1 MSQRLQKLFTLEDI
15 ENAYGSPVSIEA
27 GGLIKDT
34 GSGRVIARL
43 YLKNGSD
50 RNIKSVLV
58 GFYPGDEEGY
68 PISGMR
74 DYRYD
79 AENAEPG
86 VIFGADTGVILPSD
100 DTLSFTCDIKEIEF
114 DDGDHWDE
122 RTAMKAK
129 AEEDARIAAEERAAA
144 EEKTRK
150 AEEEAR
156 IAALDKERAEE
167 QARLAAEGKA
177 IAEAR
182 AREAVEE
189 ARIAA
194 EERAAAEEKTR
205 KAEEEAKI
213 AAKIA
218 EEEASLRA
226 ARAEEQAK
234 LAREEAEKEKEE
246 ARIAAEE
253 AKEARLAREEAE
265 KEKEEARIAAEEAEK
280 AKLAAEQARSEGTV
294 DLGGYTEE
302 NPEPEVPEE
311 TEKSSEAEQD
321 LWEAPSENANAPG
334 FWNGSEEAPAAE
346 APQEAAEAPTEA
358 PASEEAQEQPEAP
371 ATEEAPAAEAPA
383 EEPAE
388 TPEAEP
394 LTEAP
399 ASEEVPAEEQTEAPA
414 TEEAP
419 AAETPAEEPAETP
432 EAEPLTEAPA
442 EEAQEQPEE
451 PETPQLGYE
460 PQPAL
465 EEETDAYKEDQGRSV
480 IKLVGPSE
488 DEEGNEVIELEGPKE
503 EEFRGRLADLSP
515 AYAGGL
521 GDLSRAAAVSKP
533 EEAEAPAPEEEPA
546 EVAAEEP
553 AEAAATQAGESGTAE
568 EPAEAAAEETAEGPL
583 TEEAAEAAD
592 EAETKPEAP
601 SVENGVPEI
610 TNDMT
615 QADDEEDAAS
625 GETGIDLSAYAP
637 KDDTVESDAGIASK
651 PEEAPNAG
659 DADKPQAEGAE
670 AKAEESA
677 PSNTVFAQESEDVV
691 PVPAIINDGAD
702 KELTGEDHSGRNLVN
717 IIVFGAIAV
726 AILLVLFFVQH

>member
-34 GSGRVIARL
+34 SSGRVIARL

-234 LAREEAEKEKEE
+234 LARAEAEKEKQE
-246 ARIAAEE
+246 ARIAAAE

-302 NPEPEVPEE
+302 NPEPAVPEE

-321 LWEAPSENANAPG
+321 LWEAPSENANVPG

-346 APQEAAEAPTEA
+346 TA
-358 PASEEAQEQPEAP
+358 
-371 ATEEAPAAEAPA
+371 
-383 EEPAE
+383 
-388 TPEAEP
+388 
-394 LTEAP
+394 
-399 ASEEVPAEEQTEAPA
+399 
-414 TEEAP
+414 
-419 AAETPAEEPAETP
+419 

-521 GDLSRAAAVSKP
+521 GDLSRAAAASEP

-546 EVAAEEP
+546 EAAAEEP
-553 AEAAATQAGESGTAE
+553 AVAAATQAVESGTAE

-583 TEEAAEAAD
+583 TEEASEAVT
-592 EAETKPEAP
+592 EEPETEPEAP

-637 KDDTVESDAGIASK
+637 KDDTVESDAGIVSK
-651 PEEAPNAG
+651 PEETPNAG

-670 AKAEESA
+670 VKAEESA

-691 PVPAIINDGAD
+691 PVPAIINDSAD